1 MLCFSYV
8 AEPEDGEN
16 REIMEYSRS
25 GEEKEKIGRGRER
38 ERERER
44 KTMAGEGDIKLLG
57 MVVSPFVVR
66 VRMALHM
73 KGVSYE
79 YVEQDLF
86 NKSELLLRSNPVN
99 KKVPVLIHGGKPICE
114 SLVIVQYADE
124 VWSGKGA
131 SIFPAD
137 PHERAVA
144 RFWAAYVDDKLFPAY
159 IGIMKAA
166 TEEARAEKAKEALVV
181 LANLE
186 EAFAQCSKGKPFF
199 AGDSVGYLDLAV
211 GCNLFWLEAI
221 RKMFG
226 VTFFDVGKTPLLAA
240 WAERF
245 AGTEMAREVVPD
257 ADTAVVFA
265 KKLQARFGSNTS
277 AK

>member
-1 MLCFSYV
+1 MYCVCYFEAPEPWYKKSFSTTAGTNV
-8 AEPEDGEN
+8 AAA
-16 REIMEYSRS
+16 S
-25 GEEKEKIGRGRER
+25 
-38 ERERER
+38 
-44 KTMAGEGDIKLLG
+44 
-57 MVVSPFVVR
+57 
-66 VRMALHM
+66 
-73 KGVSYE
+73 
-79 YVEQDLF
+79 
-86 NKSELLLRSNPVN
+86 
-99 KKVPVLIHGGKPICE
+99 VL
-114 SLVIVQYADE
+114 Q
-124 VWSGKGA
+124 
-131 SIFPAD
+131 
-137 PHERAVA
+137 
-144 RFWAAYVDDKLFPAY
+144 LFPAY

>member
-1 MLCFSYV
+1 
-8 AEPEDGEN
+8 
-16 REIMEYSRS
+16 
-25 GEEKEKIGRGRER
+25 
-38 ERERER
+38 
-44 KTMAGEGDIKLLG
+44 MAGEGDIKLLG

-79 YVEQDLF
+79 YIEQDLF

-99 KKVPVLIHGGKPICE
+99 KKVPVLIHGGKPICD
-114 SLVIVQYADE
+114 SLVIMQCADE

-131 SIFPAD
+131 SILPAD

-144 RFWAAYVDDKLFPAY
+144 RFWAAYVDD
-159 IGIMKAA
+159 IMKAA
-166 TEEARAEKAKEALVV
+166 TEEARAEKAKEALVG

-245 AGTEMAREVVPD
+245 AGTEMEREVVPV
-257 ADTAVVFA
+257 ADSAVVFA

-277 AK
+277 ANGNSL

>member
-1 MLCFSYV
+1 MS
-8 AEPEDGEN
+8 
-16 REIMEYSRS
+16 
-25 GEEKEKIGRGRER
+25 
-38 ERERER
+38 
-44 KTMAGEGDIKLLG
+44 GEGDIKLLG

-79 YVEQDLF
+79 YIEQDLF
-86 NKSELLLRSNPVN
+86 NKSEILLRSNPVN
-99 KKVPVLIHGGKPICE
+99 KKVPVLIHGGKPISE

-131 SIFPAD
+131 SILPAD

-166 TEEARAEKAKEALVV
+166 TEEARAEKAKEALVG
-181 LANLE
+181 LASLE
-186 EAFAQCSKGKPFF
+186 EAFTQSSKGKPFF

-257 ADTAVVFA
+257 ADSAVVFA